1 MGEGGATTT
10 GDPIVITIA
19 RVMGCRGGQG
29 EVGVREGK
37 GDDRRGWG
45 SDGIMMVLSSPHR
58 CCEHGGVQAR
68 ARARMG
74 EGRATMV
81 VIVIVAVAGARM
93 CGQGCSEGRVRG
105 GEGVP
110 TRVLSQL
117 LL

>member
-10 GDPIVITIA
+10 GDPIVITVA

-37 GDDRRGWG
+37 GDNRRGWG
-45 SDGIMMVLSSPHR
+45 SDSIVTALSLPHR

-68 ARARMG
+68 ARARVG

-81 VIVIVAVAGARM
+81 VIVIVTVAGARM
-93 CGQGCSEGRVRG
+93 CGQGRSEGRARG

-110 TRVLSQL
+110 TRVLLQL